1 MWCLILLSAVAAV
14 VHLLRPEGRLASS
27 CRHTIHFEVVLILM
41 APQKNAQTQT
51 ALNLF
56 DESCH
61 WFWTRFKLEEVHC
74 RDQSPNLIASCI
86 FLIVPQRCSNLKNQS
101 CHSPILFHA
110 NIFKESTSL
119 TVMKPSKDLSRQW
132 GLSVTTFHY
141 ILNSKR

>member
-1 MWCLILLSAVAAV
+1 MSHFIECSGSSGTSVKARGTLSFKLQT
-14 VHLLRPEGRLASS
+14 HHSLWSS
-27 CRHTIHFEVVLILM
+27 LNPHG
-41 APQKNAQTQT
+41 PKKNAQTQT

-86 FLIVPQRCSNLKNQS
+86 FSIVPQRCSNLKNQS